1 MHQAPRAWYSRIDEF
16 FQQLGFVHSENKVA
30 LYKKDGRKCVEENG
44 GILLLCIY
52 VDDIVYMSS
61 SKEMVT
67 ECKATILH
75 TYSMIDLILLSFFL
89 RLEIKQQKG
98 SVLSHR
104 NRMLRSYRK
113 GRGCTALQKLDR
125 KPVVPISHLT

>member
-1 MHQAPRAWYSRIDEF
+1 M
-16 FQQLGFVHSENKVA
+16 
-30 LYKKDGRKCVEENG
+30 EENG

-67 ECKATILH
+67 EFKATILH
-75 TYSMIDLILLSFFL
+75 TFSMIDLILLSYFL

-104 NRMLRSYRK
+104 NGMLRSCRK
-113 GRGCTALQKLDR
+113 GQGCTALQKLDR
-125 KPVVPISHLT
+125 KPVVPISHST